1 MHLCSSLVVLYMGL
15 ANATRDE
22 CLWELLQTLLSA
34 GFLQLPQCSARFWK
48 LALQNFPQVPILVA
62 ASEACGNTSEESV
75 FFFFFFC
82 QHCCHCHRYI
92 RCDFRGPDKP
102 KNLKL
107 TKVTAAVVLLEMSI
121 DGVCWATWVYLMSW
135 PSLRGMW
142 LWYCEVASL
151 CCIILLCD
159 S

>member
-22 CLWELLQTLLSA
+22 GLWELLQTLLSA
-34 GFLQLPQCSARFWK
+34 GFLESPQCSTRFWK
-48 LALQNFPQVPILVA
+48 PALQTFPQVPILVA
-62 ASEACGNTSEESV
+62 ASEACGNTTGESV
-75 FFFFFFC
+75 FFFLLFLSVLLPLS
-82 QHCCHCHRYI
+82 QVYKMR
-92 RCDFRGPDKP
+92 FRGPDKP

-121 DGVCWATWVYLMSW
+121 DGVRWATWDYLMSW
-135 PSLRGMW
+135 PSLGGMW

-151 CCIILLCD
+151 SCIIIL
-159 S
+159 